1 MTNATTAQTNL
12 TLHTIPTGGSGATE
26 STFQTIRGC
35 LKVLGKARRALGRLS
50 AQYPDDTGAPARLMR
65 ESFGMKIHNP
75 FRVALLA
82 TLGVGVGL
90 LLIGSV
96 QNLSTILLYVG
107 TALFLSLGLDPVV
120 SFLERRGLPRW
131 AAVLVTILA
140 VLGVFAGIIFMVV
153 PIIVSQIAQLVTQIE
168 QLLQP
173 GRWNEIVTD
182 VQTWVSQTLPWLK
195 IDEVWAGIQHWFST
209 LDVGSISTMIG
220 NSLLTI
226 GGAVAAGLGGAFIV
240 LILTIY
246 FTASTPSLKS
256 AVYQLVPASKRARF
270 IELAEKITDS
280 VGYYVMG
287 QVSLGVI
294 NGVLSAIFLSI
305 INAPFPAVLAVIAFF
320 FSLIPLVGTLT
331 GSTIIVPDLPHPRP
345 RHTHLGD
352 RGRGDLLPRLHADR
366 GVRDLPA
373 HHEPRRVGAGV
384 GRGHLGTGR
393 RRAAEPAGRAH
404 RDPGGGEH
412 PHHLPRGHHP
422 ATERALILSP
432 RARRPTR
439 WATAGRRGS
448 PQRRS
453 RSARGAS
460 ASRRPTDAC
469 RRRLR

>member
-1 MTNATTAQTNL
+1 
-12 TLHTIPTGGSGATE
+12 
-26 STFQTIRGC
+26 
-35 LKVLGKARRALGRLS
+35 
-50 AQYPDDTGAPARLMR
+50 
-65 ESFGMKIHNP
+65 MKIHNP

-131 AAVLVTILA
+131 AAVLVTILG
-140 VLGVFAGIIFMVV
+140 VLGIFAGIIVMVV
-153 PIIVSQIAQLVTQIE
+153 PIIVGQITQLVVQVE

-173 GRWNEIVTD
+173 DRWNEVVRQ
-182 VQTWVSQTLPWLK
+182 VQDWASRTLPWLRL
-195 IDEVWAGIQHWFST
+195 DDVWAGVQQWIST
-209 LDVGSISTMIG
+209 LDVGSISTMVG
-220 NSLLTI
+220 NSILTI

-305 INAPFPAVLAVIAFF
+305 IQAPFPAVLAVIAFF

-331 GSTIIVPDLPHPRP
+331 GSTIIVLTCLIPGLGSPTIAIIAAVYYLVYMQIEAYIISPRIMSRAVSVP
-345 RHTHLGD
+345 GSVVVISALAGGALLNLLG
-352 RGRGDLLPRLHADR
+352 
-366 GVRDLPA
+366 
-373 HHEPRRVGAGV
+373 
-384 GRGHLGTGR
+384 
-393 RRAAEPAGRAH
+393 
-404 RDPGGGEH
+404 
-412 PHHLPRGHHP
+412 
-422 ATERALILSP
+422 ALIAIPVAASILIIYREVIIP
-432 RARRPTR
+432 RQNER
-439 WATAGRRGS
+439 
-448 PQRRS
+448 
-453 RSARGAS
+453 
-460 ASRRPTDAC
+460 
-469 RRRLR
+469 